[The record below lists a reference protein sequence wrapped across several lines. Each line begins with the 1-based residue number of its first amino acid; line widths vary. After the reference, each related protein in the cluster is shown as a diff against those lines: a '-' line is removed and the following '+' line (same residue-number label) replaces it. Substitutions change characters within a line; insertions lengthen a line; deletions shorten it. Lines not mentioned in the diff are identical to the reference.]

1 MRAILATTTLI
12 ALVAG
17 ASAATPTIDGVNI
30 TSGGNWGTSI
40 SVQDTNTRFGNNYN
54 ELNQLFVTADSS
66 NLYIGIPGNIA
77 DNNALV
83 IFLDTNGATGSNVLN
98 TEPGGACPGNVA
110 TLMRLYD
117 GSTLETGFTP
127 NFALSISV
135 GIFPGQTTSQ
145 LVYAVDLLNL
155 GTLANVSAGIGA
167 VGSGNGNM
175 TGTSGIQVAIDN
187 TNTVGVG
194 EWFSGGGETP
204 VQTGDDPL
212 SATTGYEIA
221 IPKSLLSLPPNASV
235 SLFAYI
241 SNNGQDSGGGVCN
254 GRAAYGS
261 NQGLPGLVGSDNLA
275 NFDGALN
282 FLNFT
287 TVAGVQTVTTLV
299 P

>member
-1 MRAILATTTLI
+1 MRAFLATSALI
-12 ALVAG
+12 ALSSA
-17 ASAATPTIDGVNI
+17 ATAATPTIDGLNI
-30 TSGGNWGTSI
+30 TAGANWGTSI
-40 SVQDTNTRFGNNYN
+40 AVQDTNTRFGNNYN
-54 ELNQLFVTADSS
+54 ELNQLFVTGDST
-66 NLYIGIPGNIA
+66 NLYVGIPGNIA

-83 IFLDTNGATGSNVLN
+83 IFLDTNGASGSNVLS
-98 TEPGGACPGNVA
+98 TEPGGGCPGNVG
-110 TLMRLYD
+110 TLMRLYH

-127 NFALSISV
+127 SYALSISV
-135 GIFPGQTTSQ
+135 GIFPGQSTGQ

-155 GTLANVSAGIGA
+155 GSLANVSAGIGA
-167 VGSGNGNM
+167 VGSGNGTM

-187 TNTVGVG
+187 SNTVGVG

-221 IPKSLLSLPPNASV
+221 IPKSLLGIGSNATV
-235 SLFAYI
+235 GFFAYI

-287 TVAGVQTVTTLV
+287 TVAGVQSISTLV